1 MDINYFDLSGGINQ
15 ASTKTELGSNPKVIY
30 WADAKNVEIYDN
42 KGIIKQAGNTLLL
55 ELPTPEPIIAMHEI
69 ESDDLYKLVIITES
83 GKIYIYQNSTSGLK
97 LLDKTLTG
105 KNIKFANFLRGIIV
119 ATESDSMFYI
129 KDNENFDI
137 VDCNLKDKGGN
148 TFYPD
153 NICIYRGRVWCA
165 KESTVYYSALGMYN
179 DFTTANDAG
188 YISDFF
194 TDTSNIIGMKNY
206 KDYLAIYKKERV
218 YLLSGSDPTT
228 FAVTPFA
235 DKGTYAPNS
244 IINVDNKQY
253 FLNNGIFAL
262 EQVGELNQ
270 IRLGSE
276 ISLTIRDE
284 FSKFDSSRIKKSI
297 ALHYQRK
304 NQTWFFC
311 PYLGDEYFHTILIND
326 YVNHAWYKR
335 ILPQDITSA
344 CVFNSNILTAD
355 KEGKIYREDYGTTFD
370 GKPIDFLWKS
380 PFLSLGNVH
389 HRKIIDEF
397 YFVLD
402 DLHDNNFDFS
412 VYKDYDSQYSDNLE
426 CIVSRHFN
434 QLVWADEQST
444 ETPENCW
451 AKDDDSVPVWSIG
464 SDVLEKAE
472 MFGSCYSIQLCV
484 EGTKQENNCA
494 IIGLQF
500 REIYR
505 DE

>member
-1 MDINYFDLSGGINQ
+1 MDVNYFDLSGGINQ

-30 WADAKNVEIYDN
+30 WADSKNVEIYNN
-42 KGIIKQAGNTLLL
+42 KGIIKQSGNTLFL
-55 ELPTPEPIIAMHEI
+55 ELPTPEAIIAMSEI

-83 GKIYIYQNSTSGLK
+83 GKIYIYQNSTSSLK

-105 KNIKFANFLRGIIV
+105 RNVKFASFLRGIIV
-119 ATESDSMFYI
+119 ATDSDPMFYI
-129 KDNENFDI
+129 KDNEDFEI
-137 VDCNLKDKGGN
+137 VDCNLKDKSGN

-153 NICIYRGRVWCA
+153 SVCIYRGRVWCV
-165 KESTVYYSALGMYN
+165 KESTVYYSALGTYN
-179 DFTTANDAG
+179 DYTTANDAG

-194 TDTSNIIGMKNY
+194 TDTSNIVGMKNY

-218 YLLSGSDPTT
+218 YLLAGSDPTT
-228 FAVTPFA
+228 FAVIPFA

-253 FLNNGIFAL
+253 FLSNGIYAL

-276 ISLTIRDE
+276 ISMNISDE
-284 FSKFDSSRIKKSI
+284 LSKLDSSRIKKSI
-297 ALHYQRK
+297 ALYYQSK

-311 PYLGDEYFHTILIND
+311 PYLGDEYLHTILIND

-335 ILPQDITSA
+335 VLPQDITT
-344 CVFNSNILTAD
+344 CCLFNSSILTAD
-355 KEGKIYREDYGTTFD
+355 KNGKIYREDFGTTFD
-370 GKPIDFLWKS
+370 GKSIEFMWKS

-402 DLHDNNFDFS
+402 DLHDNNFNFS
-412 VYKDYDSQYSDNLE
+412 VYKDYDSQYSDNYE
-426 CIVSRHFN
+426 CIASRHFN
-434 QLVWADEQST
+434 QLVWGDESSL

-451 AKDDDSVPVWSIG
+451 GEDEDSIPIWAIG

-472 MFGSCYSIQLCV
+472 IFGSCYSIQLCV
-484 EGTKQENNCA
+484 EGSKQDDNCA